1 MRELINKKRKKKKNR
16 ETKREKS
23 VHERE
28 CVRNLLSCNRESTCH
43 RGE

>member
-1 MRELINKKRKKKKNR
+1 MGELINKKREKKKNR

-23 VHERE
+23 VYERE
-28 CVRNLLSCNRESTCH
+28 CVSSLLSCNRESTCH